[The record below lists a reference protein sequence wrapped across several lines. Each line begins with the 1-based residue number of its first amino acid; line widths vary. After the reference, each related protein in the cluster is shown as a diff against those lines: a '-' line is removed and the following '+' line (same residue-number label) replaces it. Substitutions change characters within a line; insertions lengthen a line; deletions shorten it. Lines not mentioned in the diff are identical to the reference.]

1 MNRWNT
7 LLQLTDFMGVYID
20 TKYPVTYVSQSGSLH
35 KSDITGAKY
44 VTSMLACLVWSNESE
59 TAGVNSV

>member
-1 MNRWNT
+1 MYRWNT
-7 LLQLTDFMGVYID
+7 LSQLTDFMGVYID

-44 VTSMLACLVWSNESE
+44 AHIH
-59 TAGVNSV
+59 AGVPRME